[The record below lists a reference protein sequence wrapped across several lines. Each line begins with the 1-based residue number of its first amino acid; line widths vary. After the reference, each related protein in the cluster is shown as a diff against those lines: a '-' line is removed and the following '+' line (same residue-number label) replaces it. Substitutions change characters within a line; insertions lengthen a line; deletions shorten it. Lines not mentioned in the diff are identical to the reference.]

1 MKTRLEVQVATAV
14 GAMLVGRE
22 AITLGEVADSLPA
35 HIRAAGP
42 SLKCMAR
49 ALTGAGWVGERRDG
63 GTVVYVP
70 APEDDGDDGDASA
83 AAGHNSGE
91 TIEGV
96 AADEVRLLIERI
108 ERLDEERKGIGDDI
122 KDVFA
127 EAKSRGYDPTAL
139 RGILRIRAKPR
150 EQQQEETAILEVYM
164 RALGMM

>member
-1 MKTRLEVQVATAV
+1 M
-14 GAMLVGRE
+14 
-22 AITLGEVADSLPA
+22 
-35 HIRAAGP
+35 
-42 SLKCMAR
+42 
-49 ALTGAGWVGERRDG
+49 
-63 GTVVYVP
+63 
-70 APEDDGDDGDASA
+70 
-83 AAGHNSGE
+83 
-91 TIEGV
+91 EGV